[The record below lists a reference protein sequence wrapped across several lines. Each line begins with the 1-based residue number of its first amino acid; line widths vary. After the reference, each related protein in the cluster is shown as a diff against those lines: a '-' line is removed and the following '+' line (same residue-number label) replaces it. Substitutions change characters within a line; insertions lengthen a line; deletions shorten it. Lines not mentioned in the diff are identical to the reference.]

1 MEKRDKMMIVCAAV
15 IFASAMVL
23 SWLAGKHSWAMT
35 TDGESVRRDTVTV
48 IDTVVHRVPAAK
60 DSTVVRYVT
69 RTVPVKGSDG
79 STANKTDTFLAENY
93 AQNNGENMPP
103 LYASASSDSATVML
117 PITQKMY
124 SDTDYRAWVSGYE
137 PRLDSI
143 KVYPRTV
150 TVMETKYKPPSR
162 FSIGLQGGYGIT
174 PKGLQPYI
182 GVGVNVRIF

>member
-1 MEKRDKMMIVCAAV
+1 MEKRDKMTIVCAAV

-23 SWLAGKHSWAMT
+23 SWLAGKHSRAMT

-69 RTVPVKGSDG
+69 RTVPVATQSYRAPRD
-79 STANKTDTFLAENY
+79 TANNDREV
-93 AQNNGENMPP
+93 MPK
-103 LYASASSDSATVML
+103 LYASANSDSATVVL

-137 PRLDSI
+137 PQLDSI
-143 KVYPRTV
+143 KVFPRTV

-162 FSIGLQGGYGIT
+162 FSIGLQGGYGLT

>member
-23 SWLAGKHSWAMT
+23 SWLAGKHSRTMG

-48 IDTVVHRVPAAK
+48 IDTVVHRVPVAK

-69 RTVPVKGSDG
+69 RTVPVATKSYRAPCD
-79 STANKTDTFLAENY
+79 TANNDREV
-93 AQNNGENMPP
+93 MPS
-103 LYASASSDSATVML
+103 LYASASSDSATVVL
-117 PITQKMY
+117 PVTQKMY

-137 PRLDSI
+137 PQLDSI
-143 KVYPRTV
+143 KVFPRTV
-150 TVMETKYKPPSR
+150 TVRETIYKPPSR

>member
-1 MEKRDKMMIVCAAV
+1 MEKRDKMTIVCAAV

-23 SWLAGKHSWAMT
+23 SWLAGKHSRAMT

-69 RTVPVKGSDG
+69 RTVPVATQSFRAPRD
-79 STANKTDTFLAENY
+79 TANNDREV
-93 AQNNGENMPP
+93 MPK
-103 LYASASSDSATVML
+103 LYASASSDSATVTL

-137 PRLDSI
+137 PQLDSI
-143 KVYPRTV
+143 KVFPRTV
-150 TVMETKYKPPSR
+150 TVRETIYKPPSR

>member
-23 SWLAGKHSWAMT
+23 SWLAGKHSRAMA

-48 IDTVVHRVPAAK
+48 IDTVVHREPVAK
-60 DSTVVRYVT
+60 DSAVVRYVT
-69 RTVPVKGSDG
+69 RTVPVVTQSYRAPRD
-79 STANKTDTFLAENY
+79 TASVK
-93 AQNNGENMPP
+93 NG
-103 LYASASSDSATVML
+103 SSDSATVML

-143 KVYPRTV
+143 KVFPRTV
-150 TVMETKYKPPSR
+150 TVRETIYKPPSR

>member
-1 MEKRDKMMIVCAAV
+1 MEKRDRMMIVCVAV

-23 SWLAGKHSWAMT
+23 SWLAGKHSRAMT

-48 IDTVVHRVPAAK
+48 IDTVVHRVPVAK

-69 RTVPVKGSDG
+69 RTVPVATQSFRAPRD
-79 STANKTDTFLAENY
+79 TANNDREVA
-93 AQNNGENMPP
+93 PP
-103 LYASASSDSATVML
+103 LYASASSDSATVVF

-137 PRLDSI
+137 PQLDSI
-143 KVYPRTV
+143 KVFPRTV
-150 TVMETKYKPPSR
+150 TVRETIYKPPSR

>member
-1 MEKRDKMMIVCAAV
+1 MMIVCVAV

-23 SWLAGKHSWAMT
+23 SWLAGKHSRTMA

-48 IDTVVHRVPAAK
+48 IDTVVYREPVAK
-60 DSTVVRYVT
+60 DSTVVRYVA
-69 RTVPVKGSDG
+69 RTVPVVTQSCRAPRD
-79 STANKTDTFLAENY
+79 TANSDREV
-93 AQNNGENMPP
+93 MPP
-103 LYASASSDSATVML
+103 LYASASSDSATVVF
-117 PITQKMY
+117 PITQKVY

-137 PRLDSI
+137 PQLDSI
-143 KVYPRTV
+143 KVFPRTV
-150 TVMETKYKPPSR
+150 TVLETKYKPPSR

>member
-1 MEKRDKMMIVCAAV
+1 MEKRDKMTIVCAAV

-23 SWLAGKHSWAMT
+23 SWLAGKHSRAMT

-69 RTVPVKGSDG
+69 RTVPVSTQSYRASRD
-79 STANKTDTFLAENY
+79 TANNDREAI
-93 AQNNGENMPP
+93 PP
-103 LYASASSDSATVML
+103 LYASASSDSATVVL

-137 PRLDSI
+137 PQLDSI
-143 KVYPRTV
+143 KVFPRTV
-150 TVMETKYKPPSR
+150 TVRETIYKPPSR

-182 GVGVNVRIF
+182 GVGVNVSIF

>member
-23 SWLAGKHSWAMT
+23 SWLAGKHSRAMT

-69 RTVPVKGSDG
+69 RTVPMATQSYRAPRD
-79 STANKTDTFLAENY
+79 TANNDREV
-93 AQNNGENMPP
+93 MPS
-103 LYASASSDSATVML
+103 LYASASRDSATVML

-137 PRLDSI
+137 PQLDSI
-143 KVYPRTV
+143 KVFPRTV
-150 TVMETKYKPPSR
+150 TVRETICKPPSR

>member
-23 SWLAGKHSWAMT
+23 SWLAGKHSRAMT

-69 RTVPVKGSDG
+69 RTVPVATQSYRASRD
-79 STANKTDTFLAENY
+79 TANNDREAI
-93 AQNNGENMPP
+93 PP
-103 LYASASSDSATVML
+103 LYASASSDSATVVL

-137 PRLDSI
+137 PQLDSI
-143 KVYPRTV
+143 KVFPRTV
-150 TVMETKYKPPSR
+150 TVRETIYKPPSR

>member
-1 MEKRDKMMIVCAAV
+1 MEKRDKMMIVCVAV

-23 SWLAGKHSWAMT
+23 SWLAGKHSRAMA
-35 TDGESVRRDTVTV
+35 TDGERVLRDTVTV

-69 RTVPVKGSDG
+69 RTVPVATQSYRAPRD
-79 STANKTDTFLAENY
+79 TAKNDRE
-93 AQNNGENMPP
+93 QMPP
-103 LYASASSDSATVML
+103 LYASARSDSATVLL

-150 TVMETKYKPPSR
+150 TVRETIYKPPSR

>member
-1 MEKRDKMMIVCAAV
+1 MEKRDKMTIVCAAV

-23 SWLAGKHSWAMT
+23 SWLAGKHSRAMT

-69 RTVPVKGSDG
+69 RTVPVATQSYCAPRD
-79 STANKTDTFLAENY
+79 TANNDREV
-93 AQNNGENMPP
+93 MPM
-103 LYASASSDSATVML
+103 LYASGGSDSATVML

-137 PRLDSI
+137 PQLDSI
-143 KVYPRTV
+143 KVFPRTV
-150 TVMETKYKPPSR
+150 TVRETIYKPPSR

>member
-1 MEKRDKMMIVCAAV
+1 MEKRDKMMIACVAV

-23 SWLAGKHSWAMT
+23 SWLAGKHSRSMT

-48 IDTVVHRVPAAK
+48 IDTVVYREPVAK
-60 DSTVVRYVT
+60 DSAVVRYVT
-69 RTVPVKGSDG
+69 RTVPVATQGYR
-79 STANKTDTFLAENY
+79 APRDTEKNDRE
-93 AQNNGENMPP
+93 QMPP
-103 LYASASSDSATVML
+103 LYASASGDSATVLL

-143 KVYPRTV
+143 KVFPRTV
-150 TVMETKYKPPSR
+150 TVLETKYKPPSR